1 MPFEEIASAQIVSG
15 AIAARAAGPP
25 GLVVVRSSNPTE
37 GLCLELEGLSA
48 MTGVHIV
55 LVGRYGSSALET
67 VAELRGDLN
76 ISGIGP
82 KISEVVPVLVA
93 WTESHGWTP
102 RCYEDTK
109 GSDFWY
115 TSEHI
120 SEGLYLDS
128 FTRYCFTGDQDTDPE
143 DEELIRSYSKT

>member
-1 MPFEEIASAQIVSG
+1 M
-15 AIAARAAGPP
+15 
-25 GLVVVRSSNPTE
+25 
-37 GLCLELEGLSA
+37 
-48 MTGVHIV
+48 HIV

-82 KISEVVPVLVA
+82 KISEVLPVLVA

-102 RCYEDTK
+102 RCYENTK

-115 TSEHI
+115 TCEHI

-143 DEELIRSYSKT
+143 DEELISDVEMTRSPNVLDEGKGAFTPAEREQIILENMSFTRDSSHRS